1 MTTTNGTPTAAET
14 LQETSMHLMDATN
27 WAADIVN
34 TAINMRAHTRLSGA
48 ALRLWE
54 AAVPLFETERWSG
67 QHRQAIKLSLDAL
80 IMQPEVLA
88 WVAREAR
95 DHLVKVEAAETTPAP
110 TKITWL
116 QDGQKALAVIRA
128 LEAGTPG
135 DDTIAYVRTC
145 GEKTMVLGQDGQLW
159 TMDTDASAGQAFS
172 TAETRDA
179 AEVRRLYHF
188 FWPIAWAELCE
199 LAVKRGADE
208 RAEAAEGLD
217 AGDVTPLEQPR

>member
-1 MTTTNGTPTAAET
+1 MPGNWEEIGAKSPSHREHQSTPNVGLSPNVHSMCTNVLYDDPAPGMRRSTQQPAGGGSDPAGASHEGTANHDHFQQYYEYASREG
-14 LQETSMHLMDATN
+14 
-27 WAADIVN
+27 
-34 TAINMRAHTRLSGA
+34 SGIY
-48 ALRLWE
+48 
-54 AAVPLFETERWSG
+54 
-67 QHRQAIKLSLDAL
+67 QDH
-80 IMQPEVLA
+80 M
-88 WVAREAR
+88 VARRPEGAR
-95 DHLVKVEAAETTPAP
+95 RHP
-110 TKITWL
+110 
-116 QDGQKALAVIRA
+116 RA
-128 LEAGTPG
+128 RSRNARQR
-135 DDTIAYVRTC
+135 YHCHVRTC
-145 GEKTMVLGQDGQLW
+145 GEKTMVLGHDGQLW